1 MEGRNRPGT
10 RRAMAACRH
19 ERSRSPDSPP
29 SRQAWAACRRDGEKP
44 SCGVSAAPAAALAG
58 FGLVALGVFGCLA
71 PAGAWDGEVLLASGV
86 VDPHPVPQDAQ
97 VPPRFQLAP
106 QPFAWQARRMQ
117 TVTSTLEVW
126 DVTFPSPVVTDVPA
140 NNTVHAEYYRSRGDG
155 RRPAVIVL
163 HILGGDF
170 PLSRLFCNCLA
181 QYGVHALFVKMPYY
195 GPRRDPASPRRM
207 VATDPHQT
215 VLGMTQAVL
224 DIRRATAWLADR
236 PEVDPSQLG
245 IFGISLGGITAAL
258 SLALEPR
265 LSHGCLLLAGGDI
278 AQVGWEAPEL
288 KAVRASWEAQGGT
301 RETFQA
307 VLQQIDPVTYAAA
320 ARGKRI
326 LMLNATEDEVIPRRC
341 TLALWEALG
350 QPKLVWYSGGHY
362 SVIRHL
368 PRALVQVAAFFRQ
381 AAP

>member
-1 MEGRNRPGT
+1 MEGMPRPHLGRACNVGRRVAEPRSTLT
-10 RRAMAACRH
+10 RPR
-19 ERSRSPDSPP
+19 PT
-29 SRQAWAACRRDGEKP
+29 WARTC
-44 SCGVSAAPAAALAG
+44 LT
-58 FGLVALGVFGCLA
+58 LVAIVVLGCL
-71 PAGAWDGEVLLASGV
+71 GADATHAAEALLASGMV
-86 VDPHPVPQDAQ
+86 TPHSLPQDAN

-106 QPFAWQARRMQ
+106 QAFAWEASRMQ
-117 TVTSTLEVW
+117 TVTPTLEVW
-126 DVTFPSPVVTDVPA
+126 NVTFPSPVVTDVPA
-140 NNTVHAEYYRSRGDG
+140 NNTVHGEYYRSRRDG

-181 QYGVHALFVKMPYY
+181 QHGVHALFVKMPYY

-207 VATDPHQT
+207 VAADPRQT

-224 DIRRATAWLADR
+224 DIRRATAWLAER
-236 PEVDPSQLG
+236 PEVDPLQIG

-258 SLALEPR
+258 SLAVEPR
-265 LSHGCLLLAGGDI
+265 LTSGCLLLAGGDI
-278 AQVGWEAPEL
+278 GQVGWEAAEL
-288 KAVRASWEAQGGT
+288 KAVRANWEAQGGT

-307 VLQQIDPVTYAAA
+307 VLREIDPVTYAAG

-326 LMLNATEDEVIPRRC
+326 LMLNATQDEVIPRRC

-368 PRALVQVAAFFRQ
+368 PRALLQVAAFFAEPAQ
-381 AAP
+381 

>member
-1 MEGRNRPGT
+1 MPRCGDGRRRRLEVRP
-10 RRAMAACRH
+10 AL
-19 ERSRSPDSPP
+19 
-29 SRQAWAACRRDGEKP
+29 
-44 SCGVSAAPAAALAG
+44 ALAG
-58 FGLVALGVFGCLA
+58 LALASVAAPGCL
-71 PAGAWDGEVLLASGV
+71 GSAWAQGDPTLLAAGV
-86 VDPHPVPQDAQ
+86 VEPQAVPQDAQ
-97 VPPRFQLAP
+97 VPDRFQLAP

-117 TVTSTLEVW
+117 TVTPTLEVW
-126 DVTFPSPVVTDVPA
+126 NVTFPSPVVTEVPA
-140 NNTVHAEYYRSRGDG
+140 NNTVHAEFYRSRRDG

-170 PLSRLFCNCLA
+170 ALSRLFCNCLA
-181 QYGVHALFVKMPYY
+181 QHGVHALFVKMPYY

-207 VATDPHQT
+207 VAADPHQT

-236 PEVDPSQLG
+236 PEVDPAQLG

-258 SLALEPR
+258 ALAVEPR
-265 LSHGCLLLAGGDI
+265 LTSGCLLLAGGDI
-278 AQVGWEAPEL
+278 AQVGWEAAEL
-288 KAVRASWEAQGGT
+288 KAVRANWEAQGGT

-307 VLQQIDPVTYAAA
+307 VLRQIDPVTYAGA
-320 ARGKRI
+320 ARGKRM
-326 LMLNATEDEVIPRRC
+326 LMLNAAADEVIPRRC

-368 PRALVQVAAFFRQ
+368 PRALVQVAAFFRDP
-381 AAP
+381 APEH

>member
-1 MEGRNRPGT
+1 MEGMPRPYTKWTCAADRHHGK
-10 RRAMAACRH
+10 RRLVGLPARRSCQPACLIVAAF
-19 ERSRSPDSPP
+19 
-29 SRQAWAACRRDGEKP
+29 
-44 SCGVSAAPAAALAG
+44 AALG
-58 FGLVALGVFGCLA
+58 WLA
-71 PAGAWDGEVLLASGV
+71 TISASGDEVQHASGV
-86 VDPHPVPQDAQ
+86 VTPRPLPQDTQ
-97 VPPRFQLAP
+97 VPPRFQLPP
-106 QPFAWQARRMQ
+106 QAFAWQARRMQ
-117 TVTSTLEVW
+117 TVTPTLEVW
-126 DVTFPSPVVTDVPA
+126 DVMFPSPVVTEVPA
-140 NNTVHAEYYRSRGDG
+140 NNTVHAEYYRSRRDG

-181 QYGVHALFVKMPYY
+181 QHGVHALFVKMPYY

-224 DIRRATAWLADR
+224 DIRRATAWLAER

-258 SLALEPR
+258 SLAVEPR
-265 LSHGCLLLAGGDI
+265 LTSGCLLLAGGDI
-278 AQVGWEAPEL
+278 AQVGWEAAEL
-288 KAVRASWEAQGGT
+288 KAVRANWEAQGGT

-307 VLQQIDPVTYAAA
+307 VFREIDPVTYATS

-326 LMLNATEDEVIPRRC
+326 LMLNATDDEVIPQRC

-368 PRALVQVAAFFRQ
+368 PRALLQVASFFANPQ
-381 AAP
+381 P